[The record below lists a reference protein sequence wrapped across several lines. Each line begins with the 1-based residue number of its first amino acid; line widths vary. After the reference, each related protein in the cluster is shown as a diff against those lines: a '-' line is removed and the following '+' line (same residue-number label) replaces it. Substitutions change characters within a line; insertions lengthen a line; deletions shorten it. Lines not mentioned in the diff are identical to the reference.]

1 MARWSSR
8 SSPMQRELLALLRPR
23 SARLEQTLSEQVR
36 PKLAEV
42 GRAYAG
48 RPEAQIVPALE
59 AVVRSAGAEP
69 DMAALHEFAELIAA
83 GQNPFE

>member
-8 SSPMQRELLALLRPR
+8 SSAMQRELLALLRPR

-48 RPEAQIVPALE
+48 RPEGQIVPALE

>member
-8 SSPMQRELLALLRPR
+8 SSPMQRELLALLWPR

-83 GQNPFE
+83 RQNPFE

>member
-8 SSPMQRELLALLRPR
+8 SSAMQRELLALLRPR

-48 RPEAQIVPALE
+48 RPEAQIVPVLE
-59 AVVRSAGAEP
+59 AVVRSAGAQP

-83 GQNPFE
+83 GKNPFE